1 MKKFLNPFQRFV
13 ALESGSSIILF
24 LAAFIA
30 LFWANSEF
38 SQSYFSTWDTN
49 LSFGIGDWT
58 LAKPLIL
65 WINDGLMAIFFFVI
79 GLEIKKEIVAGEL
92 STIKKASL
100 PIMAAIGGM
109 VIPILFF
116 VILNLN
122 QPGIDGWGIPMAT
135 DIAFTL
141 GILQLLG
148 KRVPLSLKIF
158 LTAFAIVDDLGAIL
172 VIAIFYSHQIYWI
185 YLAIAAGIIMLL
197 ILMNLLNVNQ
207 RWLFVIA
214 GIATWFLFLKSGIHP
229 TIAGV
234 IVALTIPVNK
244 KIGLNKYYKKLQEKA
259 TLLEC
264 KKVPIQFLT
273 KTQLNAIESIEYLN
287 RQVQPMLQRFEN
299 GLHSFVAYFIMP
311 VFALA
316 NAGVVFISLSSVSD
330 SNFSLSVSLAES
342 MVFGKIVGI
351 SLFSWLAIKTK
362 IATLPKGISFK
373 HIVGVSILGGF
384 GFTMSLFIESLA
396 YTDVDLLASGKI
408 GILVGSILAGII
420 GYIVLRTTLPVPK
433 VEA

>member
-1 MKKFLNPFQRFV
+1 
-13 ALESGSSIILF
+13 
-24 LAAFIA
+24 
-30 LFWANSEF
+30 
-38 SQSYFSTWDTN
+38 
-49 LSFGIGDWT
+49 
-58 LAKPLIL
+58 
-65 WINDGLMAIFFFVI
+65 
-79 GLEIKKEIVAGEL
+79 
-92 STIKKASL
+92 
-100 PIMAAIGGM
+100 
-109 VIPILFF
+109 
-116 VILNLN
+116 
-122 QPGIDGWGIPMAT
+122 MAT

-214 GIATWFLFLKSGIHP
+214 GMATWFLFLKSGIHP

-287 RQVQPMLQRFEN
+287 RQVQPM
-299 GLHSFVAYFIMP
+299 
-311 VFALA
+311 
-316 NAGVVFISLSSVSD
+316 
-330 SNFSLSVSLAES
+330 
-342 MVFGKIVGI
+342 
-351 SLFSWLAIKTK
+351 
-362 IATLPKGISFK
+362 
-373 HIVGVSILGGF
+373 
-384 GFTMSLFIESLA
+384 
-396 YTDVDLLASGKI
+396 
-408 GILVGSILAGII
+408 
-420 GYIVLRTTLPVPK
+420 IVLFYVEMAIYTLFVRTFCRCNEAGSTPQLTANYKMRRTDIKRKGRRFVRCCRVKSAPCLPGDMMK
-433 VEA
+433 